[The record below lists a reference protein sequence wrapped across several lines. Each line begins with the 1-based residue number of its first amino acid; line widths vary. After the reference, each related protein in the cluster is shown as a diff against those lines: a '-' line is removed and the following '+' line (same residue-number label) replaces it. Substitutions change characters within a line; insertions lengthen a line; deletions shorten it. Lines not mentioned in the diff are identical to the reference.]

1 MSISKKSLQSVL
13 SAVEELKL
21 GEGEYLAL
29 CDVLKKE
36 FEKKDEGTSVRFDR
50 HHAVIFRGK
59 KDIKITLHAVI
70 YHKGERPNEIEYSVD
85 AFPSRKGVA
94 GLCFGR
100 MEKIYRIN
108 ETQSIGIVD
117 EEAGENFSRLEE
129 WVSHLT
135 EWRGAME
142 REEEDVFLM
151 FGDVMKFLFSRD
163 ILC

>member
-1 MSISKKSLQSVL
+1 MSISKKSLHSVL

-36 FEKKDEGTSVRFDR
+36 FEKKDEGTTATFDP

-59 KDIKITLHAVI
+59 KDIKIILHAI
-70 YHKGERPNEIEYSVD
+70 TYHKGDRPHEIEYSVD
-85 AFPSRKGVA
+85 AFPSRKTSA
-94 GLCFGR
+94 MMCFDR

-108 ETQSIGIVD
+108 ETESIGIVD
-117 EEAGENFSRLEE
+117 EEAGENFNRLEE
-129 WVSHLT
+129 WVGRLT

-142 REEEDVFLM
+142 REEEDTFLM